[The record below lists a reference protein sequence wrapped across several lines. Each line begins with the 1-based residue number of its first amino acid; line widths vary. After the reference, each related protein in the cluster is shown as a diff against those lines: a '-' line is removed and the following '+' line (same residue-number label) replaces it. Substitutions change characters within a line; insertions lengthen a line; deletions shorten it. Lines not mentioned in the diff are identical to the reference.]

1 MGLTSC
7 LISNELMRTRGG
19 SLAFCFLAII
29 FLAASFLSPQ
39 AAFAAATP
47 SITAQPQDQSEL
59 AGLSATFTVVAG
71 GQTPLSYQWSLNG
84 TNLTNSVHIAG
95 ATSATLTISNL
106 VAGDAGNYQVV
117 VSNSHGTA
125 TSSNATLTVLFRAAI
140 TGPPASQSVLS
151 TSNATFTA
159 AASGTAPLIY
169 HWYFNGSLL
178 ADGGRVSG
186 STTTNLSIANVQ
198 TSDAGSYEFIVT
210 NNYGS
215 ATSAPVTLTVLV
227 PPFLS
232 VQPSNQVVTVS
243 GNASLMVLAGGTG
256 PLSYQWFFDGAP
268 LTDGGRVSG
277 SATANL
283 NLADV
288 QVSDGGLYLVVV
300 TNNYGMVTSA
310 VAVLSTTH
318 GTPGVVRFVN
328 VNSTNPVA
336 PYISWDTAATNIQ
349 AAINAASASASD
361 TVLVSPGV
369 YNESVNFDG
378 YPVCLLSANGPSNT
392 IINPPA
398 GSSSVS
404 FGSGEGTNSIL
415 WGFSLTNGGISVSS
429 SSPTI
434 LSNVLINCGT
444 GINCYFASPSILNNL
459 ISGGSGNGIYLQG
472 ADTAFIE
479 GNVIRN
485 NAGGIGMWASGSPT
499 IVNNVIQN
507 NHGTAIGMVNQCD
520 ANIIQNLIVNNN
532 GDGINAAVPSGAR
545 CPWIINNTIYGNSG
559 NGIWEDGF
567 VAGGE
572 ILNNIVVGSPALSMN
587 PWYGGAPPTEQF
599 NDFYS
604 TNGNVY
610 SGVVTNVNS
619 SNGDISSD
627 PLFVSAAGGDFHL
640 ATGSPCVDAGTNG
653 APLLPPLDLDG
664 YTRIIASVSNGPA
677 TVDLGVYELHA
688 SSFIAIQS
696 QPASLGLVGGQ
707 NALFSVAATSAL
719 PLTYQW
725 QFNLTNLPGATNATL
740 FIANAQSENAGIYDV
755 VVSSPAGSVTSSN
768 AILTVAYPPPTI
780 VTQPASLALSAG
792 NYVAFSC
799 VATGYFAL
807 QFQWQL
813 NGTNLLNGGRISG
826 ATTPNLTI
834 ANVTTNDDGNYQ
846 VLVSDNYHSVT
857 SLPATLTV
865 WQAPAIVSPPA
876 NTVASVF
883 GSSTLSVTVT
893 AALPIYYQWQ
903 ENGTNLVDG
912 GNITGSG
919 TASLTISNLQFSGAG
934 QYGVVMS
941 NAYGT
946 ATGNCTLTVL
956 PIVLW
961 GNAYDSLP
969 AAATNV
975 AAIAVGSDTTAGQF
989 DMVLRA
995 DETVVAWGSGAY
1007 GSTNVPPAA
1016 TNVVAISA
1024 GDYDGLALRQDGTVV
1039 GWGRDSYGEAT
1050 PPASATNVVA
1060 LAAGE
1065 WHSLALRQDGTVVG
1079 WGDNGWGKA
1088 TPPANATNVIAI
1100 SAGGSLSLALRQDG
1114 SVIGWGITNDGE
1126 ALIPADATNIVAI
1139 AAGHS
1144 HGLALRADG
1153 TVEAWGYNAYGE
1165 TIPPPNATNV
1175 VAIAA
1180 GNAVSLALR
1189 QDGTVV
1195 AWGFNAFAN
1204 PPANL
1209 TNVVAISAKE
1219 SHCMALVQN
1228 PAATNPPVIVRQP
1241 VGGTP
1246 QTGQTFIMEPV
1257 VTGAFPLGFQWYY
1270 NGAPLAGQ
1278 TNNLLALVA
1287 VNTNQAGNYQV
1298 LVTNNFGAV
1307 TSQVA
1312 VVSETPGVIAQPVS
1326 QLAFISNSVAFTA
1339 SVTGIGPISYQWY
1352 FNGALLTDS
1361 TRVSGS
1367 ASGSLT
1373 LSNIQMSDAG
1383 SYVLIVTNSAGST
1396 TTAAAL
1402 LTVASQPANQTVLQ
1416 GGNVSIPVTT
1426 NSPVPVAF
1434 QWLENGN
1441 MLTNGARI
1449 GGATSPTL
1457 TISSSQ
1463 TGDSGAYQVVITNS
1477 SGSVTSM
1484 VAALTVLA
1492 PAAITTQPSSQA
1504 VLIGGTAT
1512 FTATTT
1518 GSSLNYLWFDN
1529 GVPLSD
1535 NGRISGSA
1543 TPTLNIFNVQS
1554 NDAGGYVLSISN
1566 ALSSATS
1573 PTASLTPLTQ
1583 PGPSVR
1589 YVNLNNPNPLP
1600 PYLGWSTAATNI
1612 QDAIDAAVSGDSI
1625 MVTNGVYQTGGR
1637 VVYGSLTNRVVIN
1650 KPVTVQSVNGPA
1662 ATTIRG
1668 NRPQGNNAVR
1678 CVYLTNNAVLIGFTL
1693 TGGGTTTSGDFLKE
1707 ACGGGAWCESTNG
1720 RLIGCLI
1727 VSNVAWFNGGGE
1739 FFGALSNCTLAGN
1752 TATNGSG
1759 GGACF
1764 GILNNCVLSNN
1775 FAQVAGGGAY
1785 SNILNGC
1792 SLISNVDRGFTYG
1805 DNSAGGGAAYSL
1817 LNNCTVMGNLSPSG
1831 GGAYGSTLNFC
1842 TISSNTARVYGGGV
1856 YSCVVNDS
1864 VLAGNLSTNNGG
1876 GAYGSTLNFCT
1887 ISSNTASVYGGGVYS
1902 CVVSACVLAGNV
1914 STNNGGGAYGSTLND
1929 CLLWGNHT
1937 FNVAG
1942 AAWNCA
1948 LNNCTVAGNLAGS
1961 YAGGGLGGTD
1971 SGTARNCIIYYNSGQ
1986 NSYSTYLTNCCTTPL
2001 PFSPYTGANNFT
2013 NPPLFVNTN
2022 SDFHL
2027 QSNSPCINAGNNAY
2041 VTNATDLDGNPR
2053 IVGGTV
2059 DLGAYEYQTPAS
2071 VISYAWL
2078 QQYGL
2083 PTDGTADYADTDGTG
2098 MNNWQKWLAGLN
2110 PTNPASVLAMSPPVA
2125 TNNSAGIT
2133 VSWQSVNTRR
2143 YYLQRATNLA
2153 SQPAFSSIQ
2162 SNIVGQAGTTSLQ
2175 DTTATNAG
2183 PYFYRVGVQ

>member
-1 MGLTSC
+1 
-7 LISNELMRTRGG
+7 
-19 SLAFCFLAII
+19 
-29 FLAASFLSPQ
+29 
-39 AAFAAATP
+39 
-47 SITAQPQDQSEL
+47 
-59 AGLSATFTVVAG
+59 
-71 GQTPLSYQWSLNG
+71 
-84 TNLTNSVHIAG
+84 
-95 ATSATLTISNL
+95 
-106 VAGDAGNYQVV
+106 
-117 VSNSHGTA
+117 
-125 TSSNATLTVLFRAAI
+125 
-140 TGPPASQSVLS
+140 
-151 TSNATFTA
+151 
-159 AASGTAPLIY
+159 
-169 HWYFNGSLL
+169 
-178 ADGGRVSG
+178 
-186 STTTNLSIANVQ
+186 
-198 TSDAGSYEFIVT
+198 
-210 NNYGS
+210 
-215 ATSAPVTLTVLV
+215 
-227 PPFLS
+227 
-232 VQPSNQVVTVS
+232 
-243 GNASLMVLAGGTG
+243 
-256 PLSYQWFFDGAP
+256 
-268 LTDGGRVSG
+268 
-277 SATANL
+277 
-283 NLADV
+283 
-288 QVSDGGLYLVVV
+288 
-300 TNNYGMVTSA
+300 
-310 VAVLSTTH
+310 
-318 GTPGVVRFVN
+318 VRFVN

-336 PYISWDTAATNIQ
+336 PYTSWSTAATNIQ
-349 AAINAASASASD
+349 AALDSSGATAND

-369 YNESVNFDG
+369 YHESVNFNG
-378 YPVCLLSANGPSNT
+378 NSVWLLSASGPANT

-398 GSSSVS
+398 GYSAVS
-404 FGSGEGTNSIL
+404 FGSGEGSNSIL
-415 WGFSLTNGGISVSS
+415 WGFTLTNGGVSVGS

-434 LSNVLINCGT
+434 MSNVLVNCGT
-444 GINCYFASPSILNNL
+444 GIDCEFASPYILNNL
-459 ISGGSGNGIYLQG
+459 INGCSGDAIYLGG
-472 ADTAFIE
+472 ADTVYIA
-479 GNVIRN
+479 GNLIQN
-485 NAGGIGMWASGSPT
+485 NGGGIGMWASGSPT
-499 IVNNVIQN
+499 IINNVIQN
-507 NHGTAIGMVNQCD
+507 NRGTAIGMVNQCD

-572 ILNNIVVGSPALSMN
+572 IINNIVVGSPALNMN
-587 PWYGGAPPTEQF
+587 PWYGGPPPTVQF

-604 TNGNVY
+604 TNGIVY

-627 PLFVSAAGGDFHL
+627 PLFASAAGGDFHL

-664 YTRIIASVSNGPA
+664 YTRIIAGISNGPA
-677 TVDLGVYELHA
+677 IADLGVYELRS

-696 QPASLGLVGGQ
+696 QPVSLGLVGGQ
-707 NALFSVAATSAL
+707 NALFSVAAASPL

-725 QFNLTNLPGATNATL
+725 QLNTTNLPGATNASL
-740 FIANAQSENAGIYDV
+740 FIADAQSKDAGIYDV
-755 VVSSPAGSVTSSN
+755 VVSNGAASVTSSN

-780 VTQPASLALSAG
+780 LMQPAGVALLAG
-792 NYVAFSC
+792 NNVAFSC
-799 VATGYFAL
+799 VVTGYFAM

-813 NGTNLLNGGRISG
+813 NGTNLVNGGRISG
-826 ATTPNLTI
+826 ATSTNLNLTG
-834 ANVTTNDDGNYQ
+834 VVTNDSGNYQ
-846 VLVSDNYHSVT
+846 LVIADSYHSVT
-857 SLPATLTV
+857 SSVAPLTV
-865 WQAPAIVSPPA
+865 WQAPAFLSPPA
-876 NTVASVF
+876 DTVASVF
-883 GSSTLSVTVT
+883 GSCALSVTVT
-893 AALPIYYQWQ
+893 GAPPVTLQWQ
-903 ENGTNLVDG
+903 KNGINLTDG
-912 GNITGSG
+912 GSITGSG
-919 TASLTISNLQFSGAG
+919 TASLTISNLQFTGAG
-934 QYGVVMS
+934 QYGVVVS
-941 NAYGT
+941 NAFGT
-946 ATGNCTLTVL
+946 ATDNCTLTVL

-961 GNAYDSLP
+961 GYAYDSLP
-969 AAATNV
+969 AAATN
-975 AAIAVGSDTTAGQF
+975 ALAIAVGGDIASGQF

-1007 GSTNVPPAA
+1007 GSTSVPAAA
-1016 TNVVAISA
+1016 TNVVAIAA
-1024 GDYDGLALRQDGTVV
+1024 GDYHGLALRQDGTVV
-1039 GWGRDSYGEAT
+1039 GWGSDSYGEST

-1060 LAAGE
+1060 MAAGE

-1100 SAGGSLSLALRQDG
+1100 SAGGSFSLALRQDG
-1114 SVIGWGITNDGE
+1114 TVVGWGDTNDGE
-1126 ALIPADATNIVAI
+1126 ALPPADATNIVAI

-1153 TVEAWGYNAYGE
+1153 TVEAWGYNGYGE
-1165 TIPPPNATNV
+1165 TMPPPNATNV

-1195 AWGFNAFAN
+1195 AWGDNAFGETN

-1209 TNVVAISAKE
+1209 TNVVAISARE
-1219 SHCMALVQN
+1219 FHGMALVQN

-1246 QTGQTFIMEPV
+1246 QTGQTFIMEPL

-1278 TNNLLALVA
+1278 TNDLLALVA
-1287 VNTNQAGNYQV
+1287 INTNQAGNYQV

-1312 VVSETPGVIAQPVS
+1312 VISETPGIIAQPVS
-1326 QLAFISNSVAFTA
+1326 QLAFISNSVAFA
-1339 SVTGIGPISYQWY
+1339 AAVTGIGPIGYQWY
-1352 FNGALLTDS
+1352 FNGAPLADS
-1361 TRVSGS
+1361 TRISGS
-1367 ASGSLT
+1367 ASSSLT
-1373 LSNIQMSDAG
+1373 LSNLQMSDAG
-1383 SYVLIVTNSAGST
+1383 SYVLIVTNTAGST
-1396 TTAAAL
+1396 TTAAVL

-1416 GGNVSIPVTT
+1416 GSNVSIPVTT
-1426 NSPVPVAF
+1426 NSPVPLAF

-1463 TGDSGAYQVVITNS
+1463 TGDSGAYQVVITNRS
-1477 SGSVTSM
+1477 SSITSM
-1484 VAALTVLA
+1484 MAALTVLA

-1512 FTATTT
+1512 FTATAT

-1543 TPTLNIFNVQS
+1543 TPTLNIINVQS
-1554 NDAGGYVLSISN
+1554 NDAGGYVLFISN
-1566 ALSSATS
+1566 ALSSTAS
-1573 PTASLTPLTQ
+1573 LTASLTPLTL
-1583 PGPSVR
+1583 PGQSVR

-1612 QDAIDAAVSGDSI
+1612 QDAIDAAVAGDSI
-1625 MVTNGVYQTGGR
+1625 LVTNGVYQTGGR

-1650 KPVTVQSVNGPA
+1650 KPVTVQSVNGPT

-1678 CVYLTNNAVLIGFTL
+1678 CVYLTNNAVLTGFTL
-1693 TGGGTTTSGDFLKE
+1693 LGGGTRTTGDTAKE
-1707 ACGGGAWCESTNG
+1707 QSGGGAWCESTNA

-1759 GGACF
+1759 GGACS
-1764 GILNNCVLSNN
+1764 GILNSCVLSNN
-1775 FAQVAGGGAY
+1775 FAQLAGGGAC

-1792 SLISNVDRGFTYG
+1792 MLIRNVSRGISYDG
-1805 DNSAGGGAAYSL
+1805 NSGGGGAVLSL
-1817 LNNCTVMGNLSPSG
+1817 LNNCTVIGNLSSG
-1831 GGAYGSTLNFC
+1831 GGG
-1842 TISSNTARVYGGGV
+1842 
-1856 YSCVVNDS
+1856 
-1864 VLAGNLSTNNGG
+1864 AGQC
-1876 GAYGSTLNFCT
+1876 TLNFCT
-1887 ISSNTASVYGGGVYS
+1887 ISSNTASSYGGGVYS
-1902 CVVSACVLAGNV
+1902 CVVNDCVLAGNV
-1914 STNNGGGAYGSTLND
+1914 STNSGGGAYESTLNN

-1937 FNVAG
+1937 FNGAG
-1942 AAWNCA
+1942 AAWNCT

-1961 YAGGGLGGTD
+1961 LAGGGLGGTS

-1986 NSYSTYLTNCCTTPL
+1986 NSYTTYLTNCCTTPL

-2041 VTNATDLDGNPR
+2041 VINATDLDGNPR
-2053 IVGGTV
+2053 IVGGTL

-2083 PTDGTADYADTDGTG
+2083 PTDGTADYTDTDGTG

-2162 SNIVGQAGTTSLQ
+2162 SNIVGQAGTTRLQ